1 MILAMSSI
9 ARSHQKGMSQMST
22 LESTTTLAPVDTT
35 WTADPVHSNVSFE
48 VEYAGVS
55 TFRGSFRDFDAALEG
70 SALSGSA
77 RVASV
82 DVKDEQLAGHLQSPD
97 FFDAE
102 RHPEISF
109 RADALAL
116 ADDGTVSGAGEL
128 TIKGITKPVELKGRL
143 ASAPSIDPF
152 GRERLGLTLETA
164 IDRNDFG
171 VTWNAPNQSG
181 GNYLGDEVTLKAD
194 LTFVRQAS

>member
-1 MILAMSSI
+1 MS
-9 ARSHQKGMSQMST
+9 A
-22 LESTTTLAPVDTT
+22 LESTTTLAPAGTT
-35 WTADPVHSNVSFE
+35 WAVDPVHSNVAFE

-55 TFRGSFRDFDAALEG
+55 IFRGSFRDFDATLEG
-70 SALSGSA
+70 STLAGSA

-102 RHPEISF
+102 RHPEITF
-109 RADALAL
+109 RSDQLTLAE
-116 ADDGTVSGAGEL
+116 DGTLAGAGEL
-128 TIKGITKPVELKGRL
+128 SIKGVTRPVELQGRL
-143 ASAPSIDPF
+143 SSAPSVDPF

-164 IDRNDFG
+164 IDRNEFG
-171 VTWNAPNQSG
+171 VAWNAPNQSG